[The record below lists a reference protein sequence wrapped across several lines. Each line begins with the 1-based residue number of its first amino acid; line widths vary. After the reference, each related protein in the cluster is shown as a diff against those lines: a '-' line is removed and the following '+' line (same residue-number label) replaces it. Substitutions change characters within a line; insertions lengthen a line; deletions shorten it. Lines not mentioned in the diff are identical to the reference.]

1 MAISSAISPEKI
13 VVKNNKTPREARNFI
28 SGRVPTGGLSSNF
41 SDSNV
46 SEVEQPKVKPV
57 RPDIGGILNS
67 ITTNITNNVENYI
80 NNLISSTSKSIDFK
94 IKSLRD
100 ELYGQ
105 LQKLNLSGQVSQI
118 TNELEKS
125 VKNISEDY
133 QKKVKGLDEAKPSNF
148 LNKFLGLYKN
158 ALEFVQ
164 FFSNKKNIDRISNN
178 IDSLEKTFID
188 SFEVAKLVRK
198 VIINIVKQLSN
209 LPKVSPSGG
218 GGINLDIDVPGSGL
232 RKTAPRGLANM
243 FSGRGK
249 MLALGA
255 GALGVGAAGVG
266 AVNALQESDLLQPVK
281 DQFGFNL
288 IESLGSIIGRF
299 TEVIDAFVLGSK
311 IQQRGGGGGG
321 SRSGRPGSTSPGGS
335 PPSSPP
341 GGNLNAADIV
351 ADTPEEKALIAT
363 VRESEGTSGA
373 GGYNT
378 VYGGAVV
385 PELTQMT
392 LKELYDAAKIGGTD
406 RLPQRLGGGIIPY
419 KKDEHDSTASGAVQL
434 MPQTLKSLIDSGLFN
449 WNQTFSPEVQNQMIL
464 ALARRRGV
472 DPNKPLTMAE
482 INILRQ
488 EWAGM
493 GRYYAGQGGS
503 ESSALRRYQ
512 ENLREAKGQASVR
525 PAPGQGGPD
534 LPDFM
539 LPPEKRE
546 ELARKAR
553 NVSQPPPSQQ
563 APQVNIMP
571 LDMTGGARQNTSQT
585 SSVIPSPSPQKHGPS
600 VPFISSSNDDN
611 FFVLYSKMVYNI
623 VDG

>member
-28 SGRVPTGGLSSNF
+28 SGRVPTGELSSNF

-321 SRSGRPGSTSPGGS
+321 SRPGRPESASPGGAS
-335 PPSSPP
+335 PSSPP

-363 VRESEGTSGA
+363 VRESEGTSGP

-392 LKELYDAAKIGGTD
+392 LRELYDAAKIGGTD
-406 RLPQRLGGGIIPY
+406 RLPQRLGGKVIPY
-419 KKDEHDSTASGAVQL
+419 AKDEHDSTASGAVQL
-434 MPQTLKSLIDSGLFN
+434 MPQTLKTLIDSGLFN

-464 ALARRRGV
+464 ALARMRGV
-472 DPNKPLTMAE
+472 DPNKPLTMKE

-503 ESSALRRYQ
+503 ESVALRRYQ

-546 ELARKAR
+546 ELERKAR

-563 APQVNIMP
+563 APQINIMP

-585 SSVIPSPSPQKHGPS
+585 SSVIPSPSPQKSGPS
-600 VPFISSSNDDN
+600 VPFLSSSNDDN
-611 FFVLYSKMVYNI
+611 FFVFYSKMVYNI

>member
-321 SRSGRPGSTSPGGS
+321 SRPGRPESASPGGAS
-335 PPSSPP
+335 PSSPP

-363 VRESEGTSGA
+363 VRESEGTSGP

-392 LKELYDAAKIGGTD
+392 LRELYDAAKIGGTD
-406 RLPQRLGGGIIPY
+406 RLPQRLGGKVIPY
-419 KKDEHDSTASGAVQL
+419 AKDEHDSSASGAVQL
-434 MPQTLKSLIDSGLFN
+434 MPQTLKTLIDSELFS
-449 WNQTFSPEVQNQMIL
+449 WDQTFSPEVQNQMIL
-464 ALARRRGV
+464 ALARMRGV
-472 DPNKPLTMAE
+472 DPNKPLTMKE

-503 ESSALRRYQ
+503 ESVALRRYQ

-546 ELARKAR
+546 ELERKAR

-563 APQVNIMP
+563 APQINIMP

-585 SSVIPSPSPQKHGPS
+585 SSVMPSPSPQKSGPS
-600 VPFISSSNDDN
+600 VPFLSSSNDDN
-611 FFVLYSKMVYNI
+611 FFVFYSKMVYNI

>member
-232 RKTAPRGLANM
+232 RKTAPRGLTNM

-419 KKDEHDSTASGAVQL
+419 KKDKHNSTASGAVQL

-464 ALARRRGV
+464 ALARRRGI

-503 ESSALRRYQ
+503 ESLALRRYQ

-585 SSVIPSPSPQKHGPS
+585 PSVIPSPSPQKHGPS